1 MPKSF
6 LLFIHYGVR
15 LVRMQSATPVRV
27 VLLLILCGTLG
38 MGTLFLGGALISAH
52 FTQQFLRTS
61 VTAQGRVVGLKQVRS
76 GTHNSLTYA
85 PVFRFDVP
93 GTHFSTVVS
102 NTSSS
107 PPAFKVGEVVTV
119 HYQPGHPE
127 KAVIDSFGQLWL
139 SEVVFGTCGA
149 ISIGIGLLI
158 LFVSRKVKRQM
169 QAAADSGSGITRL

>member
-1 MPKSF
+1 
-6 LLFIHYGVR
+6 
-15 LVRMQSATPVRV
+15 MQSATPGRV
-27 VLLLILCGTLG
+27 VLLLVLGGMLG

-52 FTQQFLRTS
+52 FTQKFLRTS
-61 VTAQGRVVGLKQVRS
+61 VTAQGRVVALRPVR
-76 GTHNSLTYA
+76 GGQHNSLTYA

-139 SEVVFGTCGA
+139 GDLVFGISGA
-149 ISIGIGLLI
+149 MAIGIGLLI
-158 LFVSRKVKRQM
+158 LVVTRKVKKQV
-169 QAAADSGSGITRL
+169 QAVSDSGSGITRL

>member
-1 MPKSF
+1 MGAANP
-6 LLFIHYGVR
+6 G
-15 LVRMQSATPVRV
+15 RV
-27 VLLLILCGTLG
+27 IVLLIMWATLVTGILS
-38 MGTLFLGGALISAH
+38 LGGALISAH

-61 VTAQGRVVGLKQVRS
+61 ITAQGRIVALKPVRVGP
-76 GTHNSLTYA
+76 HNSLSYA

-107 PPAFKVGEVVTV
+107 PPAFKVGETVTV
-119 HYQPGHPE
+119 HYQQGHPE

-139 SEVVFGTCGA
+139 GDLAFGIAGA

-158 LFVSRKVKRQM
+158 LVASRNLNRKSM
-169 QAAADSGSGITRL
+169 ALPDSGSGITRF

>member
-1 MPKSF
+1 
-6 LLFIHYGVR
+6 
-15 LVRMQSATPVRV
+15 MQFATPGRV
-27 VLLLILCGTLG
+27 VLLLVLCGTLG

-52 FTQQFLRTS
+52 FTQKFLRTS
-61 VTAQGRVVGLKQVRS
+61 LTAQGRVVALRPVRS
-76 GTHNSLTYA
+76 GQHNSLTYA

-139 SEVVFGTCGA
+139 GDLVFGISGA
-149 ISIGIGLLI
+149 MAIGIGLLI
-158 LFVSRKVKRQM
+158 LVVTRKVKKQV
-169 QAAADSGSGITRL
+169 QAASDSGSGITRL